1 MSGRRKRGQIEAS
14 RARLKEIK
22 RQLRERKKT
31 QGLESAA
38 TATLPNRVCGYENVS
53 EERKARLEAVAE
65 QVKILRGKLPILLR
79 RLHKIPDPRNPRKIK
94 HRLTCLM
101 IYGILIFVLQ
111 VSSRREANRELTRP
125 MFKENLRLLF
135 PELED
140 IPHQDTLMR
149 LLDRI
154 EVDQIEAAQIEL
166 AQQLMRKK
174 KFQRYLIDDCYPIAF
189 DGTQKMVRQVAW
201 SEECLERKVGT
212 GEEKQKQYYVYVVEV
227 DLVLENGMVVPL
239 MSEFLEYN
247 KGDTAEEKQDCE
259 PRGFHR
265 LAKRLKAAF
274 PRTRFMVLLD
284 GLYPNGPVIESSK
297 KYNWQ
302 FMIVLQDGSL
312 PQVWEEYRGLK
323 KLLEP
328 QERLKN
334 IWGDRRQRF
343 HWVNNIEYYYGA
355 NGRKRQIVHVVVCEE
370 SWQEVDPQTEQIV
383 TKHARHVWL
392 SSEPLDRTNVL
403 RRCNQAARHRW
414 GIESGILVEKRCGY
428 QYEHCFSYSWN
439 AMKGYHYL
447 MRIGHLLNV
456 LVLNAV
462 QLANFVGTL
471 GARGFIRFVR
481 QTLSGPWLDAEQV
494 QGRLSQTSYLRF
506 V

>member
-1 MSGRRKRGQIEAS
+1 MRGRRRLGQIDAS
-14 RARLKEIK
+14 RAKLKEIK
-22 RQLRERKKT
+22 KQLRERKKA
-31 QGLESAA
+31 QGLEPAA
-38 TATLPNRVCGYENVS
+38 TATLPNSVSGYENVS
-53 EERKARLEAVAE
+53 EEKQARLEAVTE
-65 QVKILRGKLPILLR
+65 QVKVLRGKLPILLL
-79 RLHKIPDPRNPRKIK
+79 RLRNIPDPRNPKKLK
-94 HRLTCLM
+94 HKLTCLM

-140 IPHQDTLMR
+140 LPHQDTLMR

-166 AQQLMRKK
+166 VQQLMRKK
-174 KFQRYLIDDCYPIAF
+174 KFQRYMIEGCYPIAF
-189 DGTQKMVRQVAW
+189 DGTQKMVRKVPW
-201 SEECLERKVGT
+201 SEECLERRVGA

-227 DLVLENGMVVPL
+227 NLVFGNGMVVPL

-247 KGDTAEEKQDCE
+247 KGDTAEAKQDSE
-259 PRGFHR
+259 PRGYHR
-265 LAKRLKAAF
+265 LAERLKKAF

-284 GLYPNGPVIESSK
+284 GLYPNGPVMEGCGN
-297 KYNWQ
+297 YNRQ
-302 FMIVLQDGSL
+302 FTIVLQDGSL

-328 QERLKN
+328 QDRLEN
-334 IWGDRRQRF
+334 IWGDRMQKF
-343 HWVNNIEYYYGA
+343 HWINDIEYTYGP

-370 SWQEVDPQTEQIV
+370 SWEEVDPQTEQIV
-383 TKHARHVWL
+383 IEQARHVWL
-392 SSEPLDRTNVL
+392 SSKPLDCTNVL
-403 RRCNQAARHRW
+403 IRCNQGARHRW
-414 GIESGILVEKRCGY
+414 GIESGFLVEKRCGY

-462 QLANFVGTL
+462 QLATIVATL
-471 GARGFIRFVR
+471 GARGFIRFIR

-494 QGRLSQTSYLRF
+494 RRRLAVPTYLRF

>member
-1 MSGRRKRGQIEAS
+1 MSGGRKGGQIEAS
-14 RARLKEIK
+14 RVRLKEIK
-22 RQLRERKKT
+22 KQLREQKKA
-31 QGLESAA
+31 QGLEPCA
-38 TATLPNRVCGYENVS
+38 TATLPNRVCSYENVS
-53 EERKARLEAVAE
+53 VERQARLEAVTE

-79 RLHKIPDPRNPRKIK
+79 RLRTVPDPRNPKKIK

-140 IPHQDTLMR
+140 LPHQDTLMR

-154 EVDQIEAAQIEL
+154 EVDQIEVAQIEL
-166 AQQLMRKK
+166 VQQLMRKK
-174 KFQRYLIDDCYPIAF
+174 KFQRYLIDGCYPIAF
-189 DGTQKMVRQVAW
+189 DGTQKMIRKVAW
-201 SEECLERKVGT
+201 SEECLERRVGAR
-212 GEEKQKQYYVYVVEV
+212 EEKQKQYYVYVVEV

-247 KGDTAEEKQDCE
+247 KGDTAEEKQDSE
-259 PRGFHR
+259 PRGFYR
-265 LAKRLKAAF
+265 LAERLKKAF

-284 GLYPNGPVIESSK
+284 GLYPNGPAMESCRD
-297 KYNWQ
+297 YNWQ

-328 QERLKN
+328 QERLEN
-334 IWGDRRQRF
+334 IWGDRRQKF
-343 HWVNNIEYYYGA
+343 HWVNDIEYNYGF

-370 SWQEVDPQTEQIV
+370 SWEEVDPQTEEIV

-392 SSEPLDRTNVL
+392 SSESLDRTNVV
-403 RRCNQAARHRW
+403 RRCNQGARHRW

-447 MRIGHLLNV
+447 MRLGHLLNV
-456 LVLNAV
+456 LVLGAA
-462 QLANFVGTL
+462 QLAKIVGTL
-471 GARGFIRFVR
+471 GARGFIRFIR
-481 QTLSGPWLDAEQV
+481 QTLSAPWLDADQV
-494 QGRLSQTSYLRF
+494 QHRLSQPTYLRF

>member
-1 MSGRRKRGQIEAS
+1 MSSGRKRGQIEAS
-14 RARLKEIK
+14 RERLKEIQK
-22 RQLRERKKT
+22 KLRERKRT
-31 QGLESAA
+31 QGLEPAA
-38 TATLPNRVCGYENVS
+38 TATLPNSICGYENVA
-53 EERKARLEAVAE
+53 EEKQARLEAVTE

-79 RLHKIPDPRNPRKIK
+79 RLRSIPDPRNPRKIK
-94 HRLTCLM
+94 HQFTCLM

-111 VSSRREANRELTRP
+111 MSSRREANRNLTRP

-140 IPHQDTLMR
+140 LPHQDTLMR

-154 EVDQIEAAQIEL
+154 DVNQIEAALIEL
-166 AQQLMRKK
+166 VQQLMRKK
-174 KFQRYLIDDCYPIAF
+174 KLQRYLIEGCYPIAF
-189 DGTQKMVRQVAW
+189 DGTQKMVRKVVW
-201 SEECLERKVGT
+201 SEECLERKVGA
-212 GEEKQKQYYVYVVEV
+212 GKEKKKQYYVYVVEV
-227 DLVLENGMVVPL
+227 NLVLENGMVIPL

-259 PRGFHR
+259 LRGFYR
-265 LAKRLKAAF
+265 LAERLKKAF

-284 GLYPNGPVIESSK
+284 GLYPNGPVMELCR

-302 FMIVLQDGSL
+302 FMIVLQNGNL

-328 QERLKN
+328 QDRLEN
-334 IWGDRRQRF
+334 TWGDRRQKF
-343 HWVNNIEYYYGA
+343 HWVNDIEYTYGP

-370 SWQEVDPQTEQIV
+370 SWEEVDPQTEKIV
-383 TKHARHVWL
+383 TKRARHVWL
-392 SSEPLDRTNVL
+392 SSKPLNCCNVVL
-403 RRCNQAARHRW
+403 RCNQGARHRW
-414 GIESGILVEKRCGY
+414 GIESGFLVEKCCGY

-462 QLANFVGTL
+462 QLAKIVGTL
-471 GARGFIRFVR
+471 GARGFIRFIR

-494 QGRLSQTSYLRF
+494 RRRLAVPTYLRF